1 MESETITLSQIIYY
15 WKKKKI
21 KAQHQYSKSMKLQRK
36 EKLCFGLH
44 QGSPNQGAPKDH
56 ESPAG
61 LFYK

>member
-36 EKLCFGLH
+36 EKRFGLH

-56 ESPAG
+56 E
-61 LFYK
+61 